1 MKTSIVFLPL
11 ILVIM
16 LMTACVGLTDYVTG
30 DNAITPSNTIITE
43 QRDVSGYTGIDMS
56 TFGKV
61 VISQGDSESLTIK
74 GSDNIVPLVKT
85 SVKNG
90 VLTISTDK
98 NIVVTGLNSDNV
110 LTFTITV
117 KDLTGL
123 TLSGAAEVTMDA
135 LSTRDLSMVMSGA
148 GQIKLGDLTGESLD
162 VNLSGVGNVEV
173 AGEVTTAKIDISG
186 AGGVIAPDLKI
197 QTAEITISGIG
208 GAELWVTDEL
218 TGTISGGGN
227 VSYYGDPQT
236 NTTTTGVGNFEP
248 LGSK

>member
-1 MKTSIVFLPL
+1 MKNSIVVLYL
-11 ILVIM
+11 IVVVM
-16 LMTACVGLTDYVTG
+16 LMTACVGLTNYVTG
-30 DNAITPSNTIITE
+30 GNAITPSNTIVTE
-43 QRDVSGYTGIDMS
+43 QRDVSGFTGIDMS
-56 TFGKV
+56 TFGKM

-85 SVKNG
+85 SVKDG

-98 NIVVTGLNSDNV
+98 NIVFTGINSDNV

-117 KDLTGL
+117 KDLTDL
-123 TLSGAAEVTMDA
+123 TLSGAADVSMDA
-135 LSTRDLSMVMSGA
+135 LSTKDLTMVMSGA
-148 GQIKLGDLTGESLD
+148 GQIKLGDLTSESLNI
-162 VNLSGVGNVEV
+162 NLSGVGNVEA

-186 AGGVIAPDLKI
+186 AGGVKAPDLKI

-208 GAELWVTDEL
+208 GAEVWVTDEL
-218 TGTISGGGN
+218 TGNISGGGN